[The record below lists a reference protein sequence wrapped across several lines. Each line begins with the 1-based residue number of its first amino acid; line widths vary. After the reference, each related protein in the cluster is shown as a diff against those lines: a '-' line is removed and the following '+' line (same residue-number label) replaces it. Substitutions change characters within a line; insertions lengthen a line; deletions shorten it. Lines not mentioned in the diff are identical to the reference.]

1 MLTYPSLHASRGRS
15 SARLVALLFASI
27 VATGCGGDPNAPP
40 IVKVYDVKGKV
51 VLADGKPL
59 TDARIFFVPK
69 DGIMTPVG
77 TVGSDGSFSLRTGQ
91 SGEGAAPGEYKVRI
105 EPEDASL
112 LPGAKAPA
120 KGKKLP
126 FPAKYLDEDTSHLIA
141 TVKAESNQLEPF
153 RLK

>member
-1 MLTYPSLHASRGRS
+1 MMTNQSRPASRGRS
-15 SARLVALLFASI
+15 SARLVFCLLASI
-27 VATGCGGDPNAPP
+27 AASGCGGDPNAPP

-51 VLADGKPL
+51 VLADGKPV
-59 TDARIFFVPK
+59 TAARIFFVPK

-77 TVGSDGSFSLRTGQ
+77 TIGPDGSFSLRTGQ
-91 SGEGAAPGEYKVRI
+91 SGEGAVPGEYKVRL

-126 FPAKYLDEDTSHLIA
+126 FPAKYLDEETSNLA
-141 TVKAESNQLEPF
+141 VTVKAEPNQLEPF